1 MSSLKKT
8 LKNSDGN
15 LLIAKDEQLR
25 KKERKENYSNT
36 LIFIKYT
43 LKRM

>member
-25 KKERKENYSNT
+25 KKERKEKKTIQIHYF
-36 LIFIKYT
+36 L
-43 LKRM
+43 